1 MIYEPILLILFHFK
15 IRYIIFFNVI
25 NCLNKY
31 YGLKFLIINWDN
43 NMVLQWWLFLK
54 LQNKKMSEF
63 EYLR

>member
-31 YGLKFLIINWDN
+31 YGLKFLIIN
-43 NMVLQWWLFLK
+43 
-54 LQNKKMSEF
+54 
-63 EYLR
+63 